1 MTEIVLFFF
10 EVEETA
16 SGNVVL
22 LGEYMEGFD
31 IWVVHMV
38 SAPLSPLSPIIMGG
52 LNLKIFFLDLW
63 GDKPL
68 WRGVKIIWGE

>member
-16 SGNVVL
+16 SGNVVF

-38 SAPLSPLSPIIMGG
+38 SAPLSPSPITMGG
-52 LNLKIFFLDLW
+52 FNLKIFFLDLW
-63 GDKPL
+63 G
-68 WRGVKIIWGE
+68 G